1 MGDYPLKIA
10 KDYRVPEHQRVNAE
24 KKKRQKLLL
33 QESFHAIKTVCLT
46 HTRKMKKKKKEYL
59 YKKQTYKKDKQNKNK
74 IKFNFYYLNPKSEPE
89 GLLEGSLHPLPS
101 GMRYRLLKKSKRNNR
116 KAKDMLSFISLI

>member
-33 QESFHAIKTVCLT
+33 EESFHAIKNVCHHQAL
-46 HTRKMKKKKKEYL
+46 
-59 YKKQTYKKDKQNKNK
+59 KKQ
-74 IKFNFYYLNPKSEPE
+74 E
-89 GLLEGSLHPLPS
+89 
-101 GMRYRLLKKSKRNNR
+101 RN
-116 KAKDMLSFISLI
+116 